1 MGCGKST
8 SMAGVKKQQLLEHV
22 ARSMRSA
29 PVRDLEVEYFLYD

>member
-1 MGCGKST
+1 M
-8 SMAGVKKQQLLEHV
+8 LLEHV